1 MRYFGRYFETPDVNR
16 EREPDSGLSNWQ
28 TASESLYR
36 ARVYLSQ
43 YPETQW
49 GIENGIGPAIMILF
63 HCECA
68 LRLEHS
74 QE

>member
-16 EREPDSGLSNWQ
+16 EREPDSGPSWQ